1 MQVNGISAISVAKSA
16 SRNNLM
22 DGVSLS
28 WRLLTE
34 LLIGQHQLGERAI
47 CRSEQAEREYCFL
60 YNHQCPQLPV
70 WVGSELR
77 ILCWGC
83 PGKGSRLPK
92 TRSVRREVVDA
103 GLWASLNPELVTIPA
118 NFVIDRGT
126 WYRIREGIQA
136 IVVRNESGVLI
147 VYPLTEPASHYY
159 QVMTRQERMPVLKEE
174 KI

>member
-1 MQVNGISAISVAKSA
+1 
-16 SRNNLM
+16 M

-34 LLIGQHQLGERAI
+34 SLVHQHNLGERAI
-47 CRSEQAEREYCFL
+47 SRGVEAEREYCFL
-60 YNHQCPQLPV
+60 FSHQCPQLPV
-70 WVGSELR
+70 WVGDELR

-92 TRSVRREVVDA
+92 TRSVRREVVEA
-103 GLWASLNPELVTIPA
+103 GHWSCLNPEQVTVPA
-118 NFVIDRGT
+118 NFIIDRGT
-126 WYRIREGIQA
+126 WYCIREGIKA

-159 QVMTRQERMPVLKEE
+159 QVMTRQERMPVLKGER
-174 KI
+174 I